1 MHLRKLL
8 IAGSAMAAA
17 AAFALVPV
25 AQASTPG
32 GNPGS
37 VRVGANTTGTYN
49 ITGTLKSGTSV
60 TMNIYGAPYKLGCT
74 YGTITGTATA
84 GSPVPNPVLRFTAM
98 NLTCTPFI
106 PGQTVTMSIPN
117 TGCVTWQPS
126 TAALV
131 HDGLTD
137 YGPKGAKFQ
146 EVLGAL
152 TVPTTC
158 VVTVTVSPSCVI
170 TIAGATTSNFYEAKS
185 STDATQGLNLKGTGL
200 TVRSASPLCLGAAT
214 VGSALT
220 MNSVDF
226 NIASPSGGIDIR
238 DN

>member
-1 MHLRKLL
+1 MRLRKIL
-8 IAGSAMAAA
+8 IAGSAIAAA
-17 AAFALVPV
+17 AAFALVPA

-32 GNPGS
+32 AAPAH
-37 VRVGANTTGTYN
+37 VRVGANQTGTYN
-49 ITGTLKSGTSV
+49 FTGTLKSGTSV
-60 TMNIYGAPYKLGCT
+60 TMNVYGSPTKLGCT
-74 YGTITGTATA
+74 AGNIAGTVTA
-84 GSPVPNPVLRFTAM
+84 GSPVPSPVIRFTAM
-98 NLTCTPFI
+98 NLTCTSFI

-117 TGCVTWQPS
+117 TGCVTWTPQA
-126 TAALV
+126 TALV

-170 TIAGATTSNFYEAKS
+170 TIAGVTTSNLYEAKS
-185 STDATQGLNLKGTGL
+185 STDATQGLNLKSNGL

-226 NIASPSGGIDIR
+226 NIASPSGAIDIR

>member
-17 AAFALVPV
+17 AAFVLVPV

-37 VRVGANTTGTYN
+37 VRVGANTTGTYP
-49 ITGTLKSGTSV
+49 ITGTLKSGASFTL
-60 TMNIYGAPYKLGCT
+60 NIYGSPTKAFCYA
-74 YGTITGTATA
+74 GTNFAGTATA
-84 GSPVPNPVLRFTAM
+84 GSPVPNPVLRFTAL
-98 NLTCTPFI
+98 NLTCNGLT
-106 PGQTVTMSIPN
+106 PGQAWFMSIPN
-117 TGCVTWQPS
+117 TGCVTWNPS
-126 TAALV
+126 GSALV

-152 TVPTTC
+152 TIPTNC
-158 VVTVTVSPSCVI
+158 VMTVTAGSCTI
-170 TIAGATTSNFYEAKS
+170 TIAGVTTSNFYEAKS
-185 STDATQGLNLKGTGL
+185 ATDATQGLNLKGAGL
-200 TVRSASPLCLGAAT
+200 TVRTASPLCLGAAT

-226 NIASPSGGIDIR
+226 NIASPSGAIDIR

>member
-1 MHLRKLL
+1 MRLRKLL
-8 IAGSAMAAA
+8 IAGSAVAAA
-17 AAFALVPV
+17 AAFALVPA

-32 GNPGS
+32 SAPTAVAVNGS
-37 VRVGANTTGTYN
+37 TATATTG

-60 TMNIYGAPYKLGCT
+60 TMNVYGSPTKLGCT
-74 YGTITGTATA
+74 AGNIAGSVTA
-84 GSPVPNPVLRFTAM
+84 GATLPNPVLKFTAM
-98 NLTCTPFI
+98 NLTCTSFI

-126 TAALV
+126 AAALV
-131 HDGLTD
+131 HTGLSD

-152 TVPTTC
+152 TVPATC
-158 VVTVTVSPSCVI
+158 VVTVTAGSCVI
-170 TIAGATTSNFYEAKS
+170 TVAGSTTSNFYEAKS
-185 STDATQGLNLKGTGL
+185 STNAQQGLNLKGAGL

-226 NIASPSGGIDIR
+226 NINSSAGAIDIR
-238 DN
+238 